1 MENET
6 ISTKK
11 IIINYGV
18 ILGILSVL
26 MGVVVYIMDGY
37 AKQNWVH
44 TVIGLAIIAGVI
56 IYGIKA
62 FKTANGGF
70 LKLGEA
76 LKIGVGIALIGGI
89 ITVIWTILLMTTIEP
104 GIVDQ
109 INEVQ
114 REQMIERF
122 PDMPQEQ
129 LDQSMEMAKKFTS
142 PYMISAFSLIWS
154 LFIGFI
160 ISLFVG
166 LTMQKKQDFH

>member
-44 TVIGLAIIAGVI
+44 TVVGLAIITGVI

-114 REQMIERF
+114 REQMLERF

-129 LDQSMEMAKKFTS
+129 LDQSLEMAKKFTS

-160 ISLFVG
+160 ISLVAG
-166 LTMQKKQDFH
+166 LAMQKKQELR